1 MVSWNVFV
9 ERRNLNVD
17 SFISK
22 NDLTTKEKFLAHLS
36 NHGILA
42 PSDEFMR
49 SLFPNIDLNE
59 EINQDEVEQSNVD
72 VTFEKKK
79 TASSRSRSK
88 N

>member
-1 MVSWNVFV
+1 MVSWDIFV
-9 ERRNLNVD
+9 ERRNLNIN

-22 NDLTTKEKFLAHLS
+22 NCLTTKEKFLTHLS
-36 NHGILA
+36 NHGISS
-42 PSDEFMR
+42 PSDEFVH
-49 SLFPNIDLNE
+49 SLFPSIDSNE
-59 EINQDEVEQSNVD
+59 EINQDEVEQNNVD